1 MPSRSTLRQPPPDPP
16 PSRTRE
22 TGEDLVRPVD
32 RLSAATPSQRADG
45 GDSLPIAEGLSGDST
60 IAPDVA
66 GPLAPFGS
74 PTYRM
79 FWIASL
85 FSNTGTWVHE
95 IGAGWLMSTL
105 DGSPQMVSAVRT
117 AMALPMILL
126 ALPAGALSDRVDRRR
141 LMLLVQC
148 WLMLTATA
156 IAVLT
161 WMEWMTPGL
170 LLILTVVMGIGTVL
184 HVPTW
189 QASIPEIV
197 DRQHLTQAIALG
209 SISFNLARSVGPA
222 VGGLLIATVGIWAA
236 FGVNAISFAVV
247 FWAAF
252 LWRRTRRTAPP
263 SDSFWASMR
272 DGWVL
277 VFSRGEMRRT
287 LVRLVLFA
295 LPASALWALLP
306 LVAREQLAWD
316 ARGYGYLVGSI
327 GLGAVIA
334 AAWVPTMRVRLGADV
349 AIVVAMLTFA
359 IGLAILGAT
368 SMRWLALLA
377 ALILGSGWM
386 AVLTAL
392 NANAQFALPDAMRAR
407 GMACYLSALACA
419 MAIGSL
425 FWGSVAAAYSPGFS
439 LIGAAGALVGSCIVA
454 AGLPPAGGRVGV

>member
-1 MPSRSTLRQPPPDPP
+1 MPSRSTLREPPPDPP
-16 PSRTRE
+16 E
-22 TGEDLVRPVD
+22 
-32 RLSAATPSQRADG
+32 AAEWASNDG
-45 GDSLPIAEGLSGDST
+45 VLPQAEGGAVASPSPRVLGDA
-60 IAPDVA
+60 APAIVGGMKD
-66 GPLAPFGS
+66 GPATVSVVPGPFAPFS
-74 PTYRM
+74 SRTYRM

-141 LMLLVQC
+141 LMLVVQC
-148 WLMLTATA
+148 WLMLTASA
-156 IAVLT
+156 IAMLT
-161 WMEWMTPGL
+161 WLEWMTPGL
-170 LLILTVVMGIGTVL
+170 LLFLTVIMGIGTVL

-222 VGGLLIATVGIWAA
+222 VGGLLIATIGIWAA
-236 FGVNAISFAVV
+236 FGVNAMSFAVV

-252 LWRRTRRTAPP
+252 LWRRTRRTVPP
-263 SDSFWASMR
+263 SDSFLASMK

-287 LVRLVLFA
+287 LIRLVLFA
-295 LPASALWALLP
+295 LPASSLWALLP

-334 AAWVPTMRVRLGADV
+334 AAWVPGMRVRLGADA

-359 IGLAILGAT
+359 IGLAMLGAT
-368 SMRWLALLA
+368 SVRWLALLA
-377 ALILGSGWM
+377 ALILGTGWM

-392 NANAQFALPDAMRAR
+392 NANAQYALPDEMRAR

-425 FWGSVAAAYSPGFS
+425 IWGSVAATYSPG
-439 LIGAAGALVGSCIVA
+439 LALVGAAGALVISGVVA